1 MLGRAVAIG
10 RFLAVALAMPVL
22 LVLAAS
28 AARPTLAG
36 VAADPVAPSL
46 YVDDGPFTRNTVV
59 RLSITADGLYASPAV
74 EWWAANDPATAN
86 GRLVN
91 AASVPT
97 GVGNWALAAGPD
109 GPRTIYAQS
118 KHANGA
124 WSAVGS
130 LTLTLATD
138 PGSRLL
144 MDVEPN
150 GRFDDLS
157 ADPVVDWHTIWATP
171 ADAISGHATTFAGQ
185 SVNVNA
191 GGWGVTLATTS
202 GLIAPG
208 TYELPTPPS
217 DGSCGT
223 VCAGVSRAFHGS
235 CLGGGTFAVNAI
247 EISPDDDLEVLD
259 ADFRLSCGTTVMA
272 GSIRYGSG
280 AEIGALDQSVESLA
294 FGDVDI
300 GSTSGAQSVTV
311 TNIGNVPNTLGAAS
325 ITGGAAGDFAIVTD
339 GCAGVTL
346 AVGESCSV
354 SAEFS
359 PTDRAH
365 RFTSLVIPE
374 TTAKQRRHVQLG
386 GRGWQPVTLA
396 VDVVTLPDYGPAD
409 ATITVT
415 AFDVGVDVTG
425 PWLVFDDGSVVQS
438 ITSAVLSDPLRSV
451 TTYVVELGPG
461 SHHVEGRFA
470 GRQHAFYRDA
480 DPVSTDV
487 DVGTEAWLDLTT
499 TTDDG
504 VMLGESVDLIARLIT
519 GGPVTGTLQI
529 REGTDGPIVASE
541 AVTGTTDVSA
551 TVTLGVGSHDYT
563 AAFVPTSPETQAVD
577 DAHTVEVVDGPR
589 PETTMDSTPLAT
601 WGQAQTS
608 FSSPTPGVTFECQS
622 RLSDDESPFVNFYPC
637 TSPSWFLTNTKG
649 WNEIFV
655 RARLANGLADRTP
668 ASRLWYYDW
677 DLTGT
682 TSIDG
687 GAPFSADTA
696 VTVATVKPAGSPSV
710 THVGLSNDGVNFTSF
725 AYAASKPWT
734 LPAGN
739 GPRTVY
745 ARWRDGNGAWSA
757 PAADTIVLDTK
768 APTATAPVAGFVTG
782 STLAGGPIPVRLTW
796 TGSDNQ
802 AGVGSYHVSRSIDGG
817 AWSAATTVT
826 APTATLTQ
834 SLGFGH
840 TYRFRVRPID
850 KAGNAGAWAYAA
862 TFTLSAA
869 QQTTSAAV
877 YSGAWTTVSG
887 STYWGS
893 SARASSSAGSRVRFT
908 FTGKAFGWVT
918 SMSSARGRAA
928 IYVNGTYQGT
938 VDLYS
943 ATAKAKVLGWTK
955 RWSTSATRTVEI
967 RVLGT
972 AGRPRVDVDGF
983 WWLR

>member
-10 RFLAVALAMPVL
+10 RFVVVALALPAL
-22 LVLAAS
+22 LVLAAG

-36 VAADPVAPSL
+36 VAADPTAPVL
-46 YVDDGPFTRNTVV
+46 YVDDGPFTRNGVV
-59 RLSITADGLYASPAV
+59 RLWITADYVYSSPAV
-74 EWWAANDPATAN
+74 EWWASNDPTVAN
-86 GRLVN
+86 GQLVN
-91 AASVPT
+91 ATSVPT
-97 GVGNWALAAGPD
+97 GVGDWSLAAGPD
-109 GPRTIYAQS
+109 GSRTVYAQS

-130 LTLTLATD
+130 LTLTLDTD
-138 PGSRLL
+138 PASRLL

-150 GRFDDLS
+150 ARFDDFTTG
-157 ADPVVDWHTIWATP
+157 PTVDWHTIWSTP
-171 ADAISGHATTFAGQ
+171 GDAISGHATTYTGQ

-191 GGWGVTLATTS
+191 GGWGITLATTS
-202 GLIAPG
+202 GALAAG
-208 TYELPTPPS
+208 TYDLPTPAA
-217 DGSCGT
+217 DGSCGS
-223 VCAGVSRAFHGS
+223 VCAGVSRAFNGS
-235 CLGGGTFAVNAI
+235 CLGSGTFTVNAI

-259 ADFRLSCGTTVMA
+259 ADFRLACGIHLMA
-272 GSIRYGSG
+272 GSIRYGSTSDIS
-280 AEIGALDQSVESLA
+280 AMDQSAESLA
-294 FGDVDI
+294 FGEVDI
-300 GSTSGAQSVTV
+300 GSTSGTQSVTV
-311 TNIGNVPNTLGAAS
+311 TNTGDVPNTLGAAS
-325 ITGGAAGDFAIVTD
+325 IAGRDAADFAIVTD

-359 PTDRAH
+359 PTAKGY
-365 RFTSLVIPE
+365 RFSSLVIPD
-374 TTAKQRRHVQLG
+374 TTAKQRRHVQIG
-386 GRGWQPVTLA
+386 GSGWQPVSLA
-396 VDVVTLPDYGPAD
+396 INVESLPDYGPAE

-415 AFDVGVDVTG
+415 AFDVGVDVSG
-425 PWLVFDDGSVVQS
+425 PWLVFDAGSAVQS
-438 ITSAVLSDPLRSV
+438 ITTAVLSDPLRSV

-461 SHHVEGRFA
+461 SHHIEGRFE
-470 GRQHAFYRDA
+470 GRQHGFYRDA
-480 DPVSTDV
+480 TPVSIDV
-487 DVGTEAWLDLTT
+487 EVGTESWLDLAT

-529 REGTDGPIVASE
+529 REGTDGPIIASE
-541 AVTGTTDVSA
+541 AVTGTGDLTE
-551 TVTLGVGSHDYT
+551 TVTLGLGSHDYT
-563 AAFVPTSPETQAVD
+563 ASFVPTSPDTQAVE
-577 DAHTVEVVDGPR
+577 DAHMIDVVDGPR

-608 FSSPTPGVTFECQS
+608 FTSPTPGVTFECQS
-622 RLSDDESPFVNFYPC
+622 RMSDDESPLVNFYPC
-637 TSPSWFLTNTKG
+637 TSPSWFLSNTKG

-682 TSIDG
+682 TAIDG
-687 GAPFSADTA
+687 GAAFSGDTA
-696 VTVATVKPAGSPSV
+696 VTVSTVKPAGSPSV
-710 THVGLSNDGVNFTSF
+710 THVGLSNDGVTFTSF
-725 AYAASKPWT
+725 TYAASKAWT
-734 LPAGN
+734 LAAGN
-739 GPRTVY
+739 GTRTVY
-745 ARWRDGNGAWSA
+745 ARWRDGNGTWS
-757 PAADTIVLDTK
+757 PATADTIVLDTK
-768 APTATAPVAGFVTG
+768 APTATAPVAAFLTG
-782 STLAGGPIPVRLTW
+782 STIAGGPIPVRLTW

-802 AGVGSYHVSRSIDGG
+802 AGVERFHVSRSTDGG
-817 AWSAATTVT
+817 AWSAATTVI
-826 APTATLTQ
+826 APSATLTQ
-834 SLGFGH
+834 SLAFGH

-850 KAGNAGAWAYAA
+850 KAGNVGAWAYAA

-869 QQTTSAAV
+869 QQTTGAAV
-877 YSGAWTTVSG
+877 YSGSWTTVNS

-893 SARASSSAGSRVRFT
+893 SARASSSAGARVRFT
-908 FTGKAFGWVT
+908 FTGRAFAWVT
-918 SMSSARGRAA
+918 TMSSARGKVA

-955 RWSTSATRTVEI
+955 RWTTSATRTVEI